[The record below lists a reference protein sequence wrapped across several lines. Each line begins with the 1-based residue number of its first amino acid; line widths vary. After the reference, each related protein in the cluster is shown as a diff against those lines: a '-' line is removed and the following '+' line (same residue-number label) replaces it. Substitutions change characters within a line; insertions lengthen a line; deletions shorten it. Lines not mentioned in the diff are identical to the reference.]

1 MAYATRICQAGGV
14 AELHVW
20 PGGYH
25 GFTLMVP
32 QAALSRDAVVAQP
45 AAC

>member
-1 MAYATRICQAGGV
+1 MWLAGGV

-25 GFTLMVP
+25 GFDGIVP
-32 QAALSRDAVVAQP
+32 HAALSKAAV
-45 AAC
+45 AARKDWLSRLLAP